1 MDETNPQKFR
11 QNWDQYDQTT
21 RNNIDQLNVH
31 TYWPAERNAA
41 RDVAKGAD
49 KRLWMSEVDLG
60 PSGIPQDF
68 DNIEPGLA
76 LSERITSDITN
87 LESKAWV
94 LWQAIEDQENMNAEN
109 ENMNWGLIHVD
120 FTPDNFETLEW
131 HKNKKYYTMANYTK
145 FIRPGD
151 HVINNDNENTLAS
164 INTSRNQAV
173 VVYTNTSDTEKNID
187 IDSSGFKQVD
197 SSATATPHITSASAN
212 LQQGEAIEIEKEK
225 LMTTVEPKSVTTFVI
240 DGVTGVDQT
249 ESHIKADKSYHIENV
264 NSEKVLDLND
274 NSVVQF
280 SKDRDR
286 TTQQWQLLKVTDG
299 YTSKEL
305 YRIKNLA
312 GGQVLTHKDGTV
324 TLAPFQNLDAQKW
337 MLSTSG
343 NGIYTLINKESGTLL
358 DVGDQSTNEGASV
371 GVWKATSGANQQW
384 TITETGIAKVE
395 DVKVWTSVGT
405 EPTLPETVHVYYSDG
420 TEDDVSVNWESIEG
434 DQYQSEGMIKV
445 EGEIPNS
452 AKKATA
458 TVYVSD
464 IKELEV
470 LKQKTVKG
478 NAPNL
483 PDTVTATLTNGE
495 KVDIAVNWNEV
506 DSNAYAEFG
515 QFTVKGVI
523 EGTNMQA
530 IAYIQVVKGGLE
542 NVALNESDQPF
553 PKASASFTGQWDDVN
568 QLNDGDYSDARW
580 TNWDPN
586 EWREKD
592 WVEIDFR
599 EEQLLSHVTFS
610 FYDDEGGTRPPESL
624 YLEYWNGDEWIKIA
638 GSDVNVEAE
647 DDITIDFE
655 EITTSKVRAKLTAMA
670 DTCIAIRE
678 MEVYGIGDVPV
689 VGDQTTLDN
698 IWVNEQPLKNFEST
712 NYNYEMELEQG
723 EEIPVIQVETSDL
736 LATYETVLPES
747 VPGEAKIIVTAEN
760 GEDTATYT
768 IHITAKEPEPTNP
781 EDDSEE
787 GDSDDSTDDS
797 DQEKPVYS
805 EINLSEKDNLI
816 YKEVEAGQTYKIQ
829 GSKSKIKMPFD
840 LPTGTK
846 LAIYEKDIMEAN
858 HTGLQKAGDG
868 YTFVFKYPEGAES
881 PNKNFQLTLEYDEK
895 VDGDKDIYYYNK
907 ESDQWKAQAATDDKP
922 EQTLTVMVSQFSSY
936 AVLTKT
942 SAEENTENEENASN
956 NNLPNTATNQFNLLF
971 AGLCLLIIGSFAWRD
986 RRSRIK

>member
-1 MDETNPQKFR
+1 
-11 QNWDQYDQTT
+11 
-21 RNNIDQLNVH
+21 
-31 TYWPAERNAA
+31 
-41 RDVAKGAD
+41 
-49 KRLWMSEVDLG
+49 
-60 PSGIPQDF
+60 
-68 DNIEPGLA
+68 
-76 LSERITSDITN
+76 
-87 LESKAWV
+87 
-94 LWQAIEDQENMNAEN
+94 
-109 ENMNWGLIHVD
+109 
-120 FTPDNFETLEW
+120 
-131 HKNKKYYTMANYTK
+131 
-145 FIRPGD
+145 
-151 HVINNDNENTLAS
+151 
-164 INTSRNQAV
+164 
-173 VVYTNTSDTEKNID
+173 
-187 IDSSGFKQVD
+187 
-197 SSATATPHITSASAN
+197 
-212 LQQGEAIEIEKEK
+212 
-225 LMTTVEPKSVTTFVI
+225 MTTVEPKSVTTFVI